1 MNIFVLHFSQ
11 RKAARWHC
19 DKHVVKMLLETVQLL
34 YTAHWCLAY
43 PELDKCKGSQILSK
57 TQKLL
62 AIPENMETAPLN
74 LSGKHYRP
82 VHSFH
87 PCARWA
93 RETSGNYRWL
103 ANLGLELARE
113 FRFRY
118 GHSHSCEEHVEW
130 LSKNPPTNIPRWT
143 RTNFP
148 LAMDDRFKISND
160 PIVSYRYFY
169 KQSKGKERGLLTYT
183 KREIPHWLLDE

>member
-1 MNIFVLHFSQ
+1 
-11 RKAARWHC
+11 
-19 DKHVVKMLLETVQLL
+19 MLLETVQLL

-43 PELDKCKGSQILSK
+43 PELDACKGAQILSK

-62 AIPENMETAPLN
+62 AIPEDMETAPLN

-103 ANLGLELARE
+103 TILGLELARE

-118 GHSHSCEEHVEW
+118 GHAHSCEEHVEW
-130 LSKNPPTNIPRWT
+130 LSKNPPTNIVRWI
-143 RTNFP
+143 RTDFP
-148 LAMDDRFKISND
+148 LAMDDRFKISKD
-160 PIVSYRYFY
+160 PIVTYRHFY

-183 KREIPHWLLDE
+183 KREIPHWLLDG